1 MEERDDD
8 GKQWFTQENTRNL
21 LVDFVAA
28 GMYIV
33 WRCCFKLHVS
43 YPVKLHVAEVAKN
56 PIKLCHKERV
66 KNEKKKNLKKIP
78 KFVTLAYTF
87 IFL

>member
-33 WRCCFKLHVS
+33 
-43 YPVKLHVAEVAKN
+43 
-56 PIKLCHKERV
+56 
-66 KNEKKKNLKKIP
+66 
-78 KFVTLAYTF
+78 
-87 IFL
+87 